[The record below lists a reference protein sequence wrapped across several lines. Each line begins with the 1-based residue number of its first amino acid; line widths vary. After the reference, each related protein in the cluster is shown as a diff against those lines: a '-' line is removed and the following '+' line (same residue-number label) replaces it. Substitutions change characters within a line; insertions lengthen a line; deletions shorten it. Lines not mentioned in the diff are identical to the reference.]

1 MMAVS
6 VLGFLLIVLGG
17 IGTLIAAFRTS
28 VWWGLGCLLIAPVS
42 LLFLIVHWNVA
53 KNPFLVQL
61 AGGVLLL
68 AVAAMGGR
76 PH

>member
-17 IGTLIAAFRTS
+17 IGTCVAAFRVS

-42 LLFLIVHWNVA
+42 LVFLIVHWNVA
-53 KNPFLVQL
+53 KNPFIVQL
-61 AGGVLLL
+61 AGGGLLL
-68 AVAAMGGR
+68 AVAVLGGR
-76 PH
+76 VH